1 MQSTIIPSSQ
11 HPNNYNNNHHHHHNN
26 NHHQLTQSIQPKLVQ
41 QISLPPSTIDNKIYH
56 CTHCQQLFI
65 KLKAFK
71 KHQCIYHLS
80 SSSSSSSSSK
90 NNSEHVAN
98 KEQQQ
103 VTSKNEP
110 VQKTNENLVSI
121 TNSSTRMSSS
131 ISNQIK
137 QSIKTTAANV
147 NKQQPLGNTASS
159 FLNDQNLL
167 KHPLVIKT
175 LLETYKVSSLS
186 ELNSLN
192 NNSNSKNN
200 HDEEN
205 KSNVNE
211 FNLIKNFYMCS
222 TCGYRG
228 NTVRGVKQHGKS
240 HLQEKEHFGIISATE
255 QKPLLVY
262 YSLND
267 GGGELLQSNGGANK
281 KMFITSLKVLSHDL
295 LVKAIVNKGDDNIK
309 DSSMTNKISEKS
321 SSGSEL
327 DLSLNIGHQM
337 QQPVSK
343 KARLLDA
350 HHQKMQQDSLELNL
364 KNGDDDFSSSSAKSQ
379 TYCFKC
385 NIQFQHV
392 SNYLA
397 HKTNYCIDN

>member
-1 MQSTIIPSSQ
+1 MSS
-11 HPNNYNNNHHHHHNN
+11 N
-26 NHHQLTQSIQPKLVQ
+26 
-41 QISLPPSTIDNKIYH
+41 
-56 CTHCQQLFI
+56 
-65 KLKAFK
+65 
-71 KHQCIYHLS
+71 
-80 SSSSSSSSSK
+80 SSK
-90 NNSEHVAN
+90 HKSEHVVDD
-98 KEQQQ
+98 KEQS
-103 VTSKNEP
+103 VANHTNNLSSKNEP
-110 VQKTNENLVSI
+110 DQKTNESNLVAN
-121 TNSSTRMSSS
+121 TNSSNRMSNS

-137 QSIKTTAANV
+137 QTTKTTAANV
-147 NKQQPLGNTASS
+147 NKQPLGNAAYS

-186 ELNSLN
+186 ELDSLN
-192 NNSNSKNN
+192 NNTNNNTNN
-200 HDEEN
+200 HEEE
-205 KSNVNE
+205 KSNGNE
-211 FNLIKNFYMCS
+211 FNLVKNFYMCS

-267 GGGELLQSNGGANK
+267 GGSELLQSNGTNK
-281 KMFITSLKVLSHDL
+281 KIMITSLKALSQDL

-309 DSSMTNKISEKS
+309 DSSITNKIS
-321 SSGSEL
+321 GNEL
-327 DLSLNIGHQM
+327 DSSLFSKMNSSNHSSLNIAGNQI

-350 HHQKMQQDSLELNL
+350 HHQKMQQDTLESLNL
-364 KNGDDDFSSSSAKSQ
+364 KSGEDFSSSLESSSSSSKLDKSQ